1 MRTRLA
7 VLILFALIFRSQTA
21 TADSTVVVSR
31 YSLDATFKPELA
43 RIEAVATMR
52 FVCQGSLPP
61 AAVCFLHG
69 ELSVDSVR
77 LGNRPITIE
86 QKPVFYDYDYS
97 LIANQIAVPLSGASC
112 DSALTIYY
120 SGYFHASR
128 ARSQSDYMR
137 IDEDGVFL
145 RAYGYSPWFPM
156 FVSARSNCP
165 NATFDRVLIHT
176 PAEFR
181 SVFTGT
187 QLSDSVREG
196 WRTTIWNAVDV
207 ALTGAQCTAQRYTVT
222 TAGNCFVY
230 CYTDSSSKAAGAQIL
245 QFATAMNDLY
255 GKYYRKGTAGE
266 PLYVIEM
273 PPYGDISSGN
283 VTGLMASTW
292 KIFADDANAKRALA
306 HELVHP
312 YTAVPVD
319 RSDPM
324 YCYAIEGFPSY
335 FHLPVLAEVLGTDVY
350 DRFIDWMEKLYLEKR
365 QTGRTRWGAVPPEKP
380 LLAIKADELSTYKD
394 EYVLDDRA
402 LLFMNYLYRHLGRKR
417 FFTFTSDLLNKQ
429 KLTAETF
436 RQTVLKYLPGATADV
451 DLWLS
456 TTEYPDRF
464 HLDHLPSRKK

>member
-1 MRTRLA
+1 MRTRL
-7 VLILFALIFRSQTA
+7 VALLLLALTVRPLPA
-21 TADSTVVVSR
+21 AADSTVVVSH
-31 YSLDATFKPELA
+31 YSLSATFIPDNA
-43 RIEAVATMR
+43 RIEATSAIR
-52 FVCQGSLPP
+52 FAGSGSFPDT
-61 AAVCFLHG
+61 AVCFLHG
-69 ELSVDSVR
+69 ELNVDSARIGTRV
-77 LGNRPITIE
+77 ITVG
-86 QKPVFYDYDYS
+86 QTPVFYDYDYS
-97 LIANQIAVPLSGASC
+97 LIATQVSVPLGGASR
-112 DSALTIYY
+112 DSVLSIYY
-120 SGYFHASR
+120 SGYFHPSN
-128 ARSQSDYMR
+128 ARSPSDYMR

-145 RAYGYSPWFPM
+145 RAYAYSLWFPI
-156 FVSARSNCP
+156 FVPAGRDCP
-165 NATFDRVLIHT
+165 RASFDRVSLRV
-176 PAEFR
+176 PEEFR
-181 SVFTGT
+181 PVFTGT
-187 QLSDSVREG
+187 LKSDSIKDG
-196 WRTTIWNAVDV
+196 WRITEWSAADIS
-207 ALTGAQCTAQRYTVT
+207 LTEAQCTAQRYTVT
-222 TAGNCFVY
+222 TAGNCSVY
-230 CYTDSSSKAAGAQIL
+230 CYSDSTSKAAGAQIL
-245 QFATAMNDLY
+245 QFTSAMNELY
-255 GKYYRKGTAGE
+255 NKYYRKGTAGE

-273 PPYGDISSGN
+273 PRYGDISSGN
-283 VTGLMASTW
+283 VTGLTASTW
-292 KIFADDANAKRALA
+292 KLFADDANAKRALA

-417 FFTFTSDLLNKQ
+417 FFTFTSDLLNKK

-436 RQTVLKYLPGATADV
+436 RQTVLKYLPGATAEV
-451 DLWLS
+451 NLWLS